1 MSIVLNEDTEF
12 FLLFARYI
20 LWPVRLWNTQ
30 FLEASRIPTAEVDCR
45 IENRGGVSGEL
56 IAIRRRNCNGTV
68 RKEG

>member
-1 MSIVLNEDTEF
+1 MKILSF
-12 FLLFARYI
+12 FYFLPRYI

-45 IENRGGVSGEL
+45 IEHGGGVSGEL
-56 IAIRRRNCNGTV
+56 IAIRRRNFNGTV